1 MGYRN
6 YLNIVSKKDFKKVN
20 EDFIDSLRDKDGY
33 LYAGDVF
40 RAINRKEILEL
51 GKYSEEGYALE
62 GKKVKLRGN
71 IKKSYDILRQ
81 FCKDNEYGFNI
92 VTQESLIEL
101 IKKYHERTVQYWHR
115 LLSDASMPCG
125 AFEST
130 KPEEKCIYYVND
142 LLTWNTHMINTKMEV
157 PYSVQTTW
165 KYEYELYNLLHILKK
180 IDWKKELLFVTGY

>member
-20 EDFIDSLRDKDGY
+20 EDFIDSLRGKDGY
-33 LYAGDVF
+33 LFAGDVL
-40 RAINRKEILEL
+40 RVINCKEILEL

-62 GKKVKLRGN
+62 CKKVKLRGN

-115 LLSDASMPCG
+115 LLSDVPMSCG

-142 LLTWNTHMINTKMEV
+142 LLTWNTHMINTKMEA

-180 IDWKKELLFVTGY
+180 IDWEKELLFVTGY